1 MQCHPAGVALTA
13 AVPGVLME
21 GGRVLKSKIKTE
33 NEEETVV
40 GKRAR
45 PPLEMVGRM
54 NDVTYAKDPAR
65 RSISRGCL
73 PTLPPVKSCLIS
85 LCLSCLIYKMGTQ

>member
-1 MQCHPAGVALTA
+1 MQCHPAGVALTDA
-13 AVPGVLME
+13 FPGVLME

-40 GKRAR
+40 GKRAS

-65 RSISRGCL
+65 RSISRGCP
-73 PTLPPVKSCLIS
+73 PTLPPVKFYLIS
-85 LCLSCLIYKMGTQ
+85 LYLSFLIYKMGTQ